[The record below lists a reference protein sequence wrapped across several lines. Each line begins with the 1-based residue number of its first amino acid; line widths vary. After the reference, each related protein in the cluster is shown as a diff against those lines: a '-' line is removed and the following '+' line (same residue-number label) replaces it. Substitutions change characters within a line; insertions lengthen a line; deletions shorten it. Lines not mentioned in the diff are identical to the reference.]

1 MTIKVFLLLFGP
13 NLNQIE
19 KRDSSLYGNLS
30 LAEIAK
36 RAQEHFEDQE
46 VRVVMRCSNHE
57 GALIDT
63 LQEFS
68 EQAAG
73 IIFNPG
79 ALSHYS
85 YALHDA
91 ILDVRCPVV
100 EVHFSNI
107 HAREEFRRTSVT
119 APACDG
125 VVVGLGWK
133 GLIAAISSL
142 LLPDDGGVE

>member
-1 MTIKVFLLLFGP
+1 MFLLLFGP

-19 KRDSSLYGNLS
+19 KRDASLYGSLS
-30 LAEIAK
+30 LVEIAK
-36 RAQEHFEDQE
+36 RVEEHFEDRG

-57 GALIDT
+57 GVLIDT

-91 ILDVRCPVV
+91 ILDVRCPVI

-125 VVVGLGWK
+125 VVAGLGWK
-133 GLIAAISSL
+133 GLIAAVSSL
-142 LLPDDGGVE
+142 LMQGDGSDKRG

>member
-1 MTIKVFLLLFGP
+1 MIKKVFLLLFGP
-13 NLNQIE
+13 NLNQLE
-19 KRDSSLYGNLS
+19 KRDASLYGSLS
-30 LAEIAK
+30 LAEISQ
-36 RAQEHFEDQE
+36 RVQDHFEADG

-57 GALIDT
+57 GVLIDT

-68 EQAAG
+68 EQATG

-79 ALSHYS
+79 ALSHS
-85 YALHDA
+85 SFALHDA

-119 APACDG
+119 APACRG
-125 VVVGLGWK
+125 VVAGLGWY
-133 GLIAAISSL
+133 GLVAAISSL
-142 LLPDDGGVE
+142 LLIGDEGRK

>member
-1 MTIKVFLLLFGP
+1 MTTSLFLLLFGP

-19 KRDSSLYGNLS
+19 KRDSTLYGNLS
-30 LAEIAK
+30 LAEITK
-36 RAQEHFEDQE
+36 RVQAHFEE
-46 VRVVMRCSNHE
+46 EGVKVVMRCSNHE
-57 GALIDT
+57 GELIDT
-63 LQEFS
+63 LQEYS

-73 IIFNPG
+73 IVFNPG

-107 HAREEFRRTSVT
+107 HGREEFRRTSVT

-125 VVVGLGWK
+125 VIAGLGWA
-133 GLIAAISSL
+133 GLIAAISSIKFTQN
-142 LLPDDGGVE
+142 GVDA

>member
-1 MTIKVFLLLFGP
+1 MATKQFLLLFGP

-19 KRDSSLYGNLS
+19 KRDHKLYGDLS
-30 LAEIAK
+30 LVEIS
-36 RAQEHFEDQE
+36 RRVQEHFEGQGVE
-46 VRVVMRCSNHE
+46 IVMKSSNHE

-63 LQEFS
+63 LQEYS
-68 EQAAG
+68 ERAAG
-73 IIFNPG
+73 IVFNPG

-119 APACDG
+119 APACNG
-125 VVVGLGWK
+125 VIAGFGWT
-133 GLIAAISSL
+133 GLIAAIATIL
-142 LLPDDGGVE
+142 TRGGDGA

>member
-1 MTIKVFLLLFGP
+1 MGNKVFLLLFGP

-19 KRDSSLYGNLS
+19 KRDSALYGTLS
-30 LAEIAK
+30 LSDIA
-36 RAQEHFEDQE
+36 RRVQEHFEAQS
-46 VRVVMRCSNHE
+46 VQVVMKTSNHE
-57 GALIDT
+57 GELIDI

-68 EQAAG
+68 ERATG
-73 IIFNPG
+73 IVINPG

-107 HAREEFRRTSVT
+107 HGREEFRRTSVT
-119 APACDG
+119 AAACDG
-125 VVVGLGWK
+125 VIAGFGWT
-133 GLIAAISSL
+133 GLIAAISSVL
-142 LLPDDGGVE
+142 SRESLSA

>member
-1 MTIKVFLLLFGP
+1 MSNKEFLLLFGP

-19 KRDSSLYGNLS
+19 KRDAKLYGTLS
-30 LAEIAK
+30 LAEIT
-36 RAQEHFEDQE
+36 RRVQQHFEGGAIS
-46 VRVVMRCSNHE
+46 VIMRSSNHE
-57 GALIDT
+57 GELIDI

-68 EQAAG
+68 ERAAG
-73 IIFNPG
+73 IVFNPG

-107 HAREEFRRTSVT
+107 HGREEFRRTSVT
-119 APACDG
+119 AAACDG
-125 VVVGLGWK
+125 VVAGFGWT
-133 GLIAAISSL
+133 GLITAISTL
-142 LLPDDGGVE
+142 IEREKAVD

>member
-1 MTIKVFLLLFGP
+1 
-13 NLNQIE
+13 
-19 KRDSSLYGNLS
+19 
-30 LAEIAK
+30 
-36 RAQEHFEDQE
+36 
-46 VRVVMRCSNHE
+46 MRSSNHE
-57 GALIDT
+57 GELIDI

-91 ILDVRCPVV
+91 ILDVRCTVV

-125 VVVGLGWK
+125 VIAGLGWK
-133 GLIAAISSL
+133 GLIAALSSIL
-142 LLPDDGGVE
+142 LRQESGTE